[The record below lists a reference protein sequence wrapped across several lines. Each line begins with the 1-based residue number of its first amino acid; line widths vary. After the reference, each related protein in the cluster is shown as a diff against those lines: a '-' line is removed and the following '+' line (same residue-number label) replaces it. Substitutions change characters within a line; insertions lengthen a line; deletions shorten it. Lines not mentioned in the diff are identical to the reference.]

1 MKKKKETAKG
11 EKSKKTQR
19 IAEKPAKQEANK
31 WQEFLRRH
39 SSKEKK

>member
-19 IAEKPAKQEANK
+19 TAEKPTKQEANK

-39 SSKEKK
+39 SKEKK